1 MKIKFKPKYLIGISV
16 GIFLIVFDILIFLK
30 TRWFLTFLIIS
41 LLIITIQFWLD
52 LFKENKR
59 QKAIEENFLEFVRSL
74 VGTVRSGIAIPNAI
88 LHVSDKDFG
97 ALTPYVRKLANQIR
111 LGIPIHEALLTFSR
125 DTENNVIKRS
135 ISIVIEA
142 EESGGDI
149 EDVLESVTKSVVQ
162 VKRVKEER
170 KTSTFSQVVQGY
182 IIFFVFIA
190 IMLVLQLKLFP
201 TLTQFGSSLGSG
213 GVGFGLGLGG
223 GAEEFNLDTIFVSMI
238 LIQGFFVGLMIGKF
252 SEGQVKYGI
261 KHSLA
266 LVVLALLIVTTVKGS
281 LF

>member
-1 MKIKFKPKYLIGISV
+1 MKIKFKTKYLIGIIIGFFV
-16 GIFLIVFDILIFLK
+16 LIFDFVLLFG
-30 TRWFLTFLIIS
+30 TRWFLTVLIIS
-41 LLIITIQFWLD
+41 LLIMTLQFWLD
-52 LFKENKR
+52 FFKENKR
-59 QKAIEENFLEFVRSL
+59 QKEIEDSFLEFVRSL
-74 VGTVRSGIAIPNAI
+74 VETVRSGISIPSAI
-88 LHVSDKDFG
+88 LQISDKDFG
-97 ALTPYVRKLANQIR
+97 ALTPYVKKLGNQIR
-111 LGIPIHEALLTFSR
+111 MGIPIHDALITFGK
-125 DTENNVIKRS
+125 DTENRVIQRS

-142 EESGGDI
+142 EESGGEI
-149 EDVLESVTKSVVQ
+149 EDVLDSVTKSVVQ

-182 IIFFVFIA
+182 IIFFVFIG

-201 TLTQFGSSLGSG
+201 TLTKFSGASGLGG
-213 GVGFGLGLGG
+213 LGFGLGASGE
-223 GAEEFNLDTIFVSMI
+223 AFNLDIIFASMI

-266 LVVLALLIVTTVKGS
+266 LMVLALLIVTTVKGS